1 MSARELN
8 IGGGHDNRSP
18 DEEII
23 DIKMLLKV
31 LIESH
36 TNTRNEMMEILRS
49 STSHSKTD
57 KGKDKVVENPPP
69 PPASS
74 DHQKQKGKNNA
85 NSSTGKQEIAQVPG
99 GGDEEYREPSEV
111 DEAIYVPGRNDQLF
125 EALRVDDLDQAKE
138 FLKKN
143 PDAINQAITHD
154 LGTTLH
160 LAVYWDRKTI
170 FVEEIVKLMAPK
182 VLEYKIC
189 TNGNTALHTAA
200 SRGIIKAAV
209 MMVHKNSKLTQIR
222 NHDGRTPLEY
232 ALFFV
237 TSGQKEIVEYLYSVT
252 RDEEP
257 NSPFSG
263 PDGARLICSAIDA
276 DFYDLA
282 FCLVKRFPKLVM
294 ENSPQHGMCGLE
306 LLVRKPF
313 AFPSGTKLTW
323 WQTRIYS
330 LIHVDMNMTYVHPL
344 EPNTRQY
351 SSEFSERDNESPP
364 EYTQAEESFSLTK
377 HTGILMLFL
386 TRVPHLKKSYNH
398 KLMHLQ
404 ATVLLKQMLVEL
416 RNANSTPEII
426 NFFQSKPDI
435 MRIAIKHGII
445 EFVAECLE
453 QFDYLVWQ
461 KIANQTMIQMAI
473 AERNDIIVSM
483 LCDFGDTYG
492 EKFSLLSETDGD
504 ENTILHYA
512 AKLAPPV
519 QLDLVSGVALQ
530 IQRELQWYKGVE
542 SIMPKNDKF
551 KRNKEG
557 DTAQVVFTKEHKDLL
572 NEGEVWMKDTSGSC
586 MIVGALIAT
595 VAFAAAFTVPG
606 GLINDMDSSN
616 NGSPI
621 FLGRVSFTVFVVA
634 DALALFSSITS
645 VLMFLAI
652 YTSRYSEMDFLLSLP
667 QKLIIGLSTLFIS
680 MASILAAFGASL
692 YIVVGEK
699 FPQELI
705 PIALLG
711 CAPTALFVWLELPL
725 FYEMLRST
733 YWVSLF
739 RNHRYIDPR
748 IEKNH
753 NKKKENIVTRV
764 RSFWSL

>member
-1 MSARELN
+1 MSSRE
-8 IGGGHDNRSP
+8 ISIHHHNRSP

-31 LIESH
+31 LVESH
-36 TNTRNEMMEILRS
+36 ANTRNEMMEIS
-49 STSHSKTD
+49 KNSTASNSETD
-57 KGKDKVVENPPP
+57 KGKDKVVENPS
-69 PPASS
+69 ASS
-74 DHQKQKGKNNA
+74 DHHKPKVRRGSFYVYFYK
-85 NSSTGKQEIAQVPG
+85 KKVPTFALLFMLF
-99 GGDEEYREPSEV
+99 PCN
-111 DEAIYVPGRNDQLF
+111 EAIYVPGRNDLLY

-138 FLKKN
+138 FLKNN
-143 PDAINQAITHD
+143 PEAINQAITHD

-160 LAVYWDRKTI
+160 LAVYWNRKTK
-170 FVEEIVKLMAPK
+170 FVEEILKLMTPK

-200 SRGIIKAAV
+200 SRGINEAAV
-209 MMVHKNSKLTQIR
+209 MMVQKNSKLTQIR

-237 TSGQKEIVEYLYSVT
+237 TAGQKKIVEHLYSVT

-263 PDGARLICSAIDA
+263 NDGARLLCSAIDA
-276 DFYDLA
+276 NFYDLA

-294 ENSPQHGMCGLE
+294 EDSPQHDMCGLE

-330 LIHVDMNMTYVHPL
+330 LIHVNMNMQYVQPP
-344 EPNTRQY
+344 EPNTCQY
-351 SSEFSERDNESPP
+351 TSECTGSDKENPP
-364 EYTQAEESFSLTK
+364 KYTKAEDSFSLVR
-377 HTGILMLFL
+377 HTRTLMLCL

-404 ATVLLKQMLVEL
+404 ATVLLKQMLMEL
-416 RNANSTPEII
+416 RNANTTPEII

-435 MRIAIKHGII
+435 MTISIKHGII

-473 AERNDIIVSM
+473 AERNETIVSM

-512 AKLAPPV
+512 ARLAPPV

-530 IQRELQWYKGVE
+530 IQRELQWYKEGVME
-542 SIMPKNDKF
+542 
-551 KRNKEG
+551 
-557 DTAQVVFTKEHKDLL
+557 
-572 NEGEVWMKDTSGSC
+572 
-586 MIVGALIAT
+586 
-595 VAFAAAFTVPG
+595 AFQF
-606 GLINDMDSSN
+606 N
-616 NGSPI
+616 
-621 FLGRVSFTVFVVA
+621 
-634 DALALFSSITS
+634 
-645 VLMFLAI
+645 
-652 YTSRYSEMDFLLSLP
+652 
-667 QKLIIGLSTLFIS
+667 
-680 MASILAAFGASL
+680 
-692 YIVVGEK
+692 
-699 FPQELI
+699 
-705 PIALLG
+705 
-711 CAPTALFVWLELPL
+711 
-725 FYEMLRST
+725 
-733 YWVSLF
+733 
-739 RNHRYIDPR
+739 
-748 IEKNH
+748 
-753 NKKKENIVTRV
+753 
-764 RSFWSL
+764 